1 MTNGA
6 RIAYYFGAT
15 EFVPDVSGVRVIHVF
30 DISIY
35 K

>member
-15 EFVPDVSGVRVIHVF
+15 EFVPDVSGVDFRDLYI
-30 DISIY
+30 
-35 K
+35 